1 MSRRHRVVTQAS
13 DLSFGCDVH
22 RVTDYF
28 PGDYRMKLLTKALF
42 LVLALH
48 AAPAIA
54 QEAPVAGTAILG
66 VQVDVKGV
74 SATGYRATKLL
85 GSEVYND
92 QNEKVGKLDDLIVAG
107 DGQVTLAVLSVGGFL
122 GIGGKKV
129 AVPIQ
134 LFKAGGRGKILL
146 PKATKD
152 ELKGMPEFKY
162 AQK

>member
-1 MSRRHRVVTQAS
+1 
-13 DLSFGCDVH
+13 
-22 RVTDYF
+22 
-28 PGDYRMKLLTKALF
+28 MKLLTNALC
-42 LVLALH
+42 LVFALQV
-48 AAPAIA
+48 APSIA
-54 QEAPVAGTAILG
+54 QEAPVVGTAILG
-66 VQVDVKGV
+66 VQVDVEGV

-152 ELKGMPEFKY
+152 ELKRMPEFKY

>member
-1 MSRRHRVVTQAS
+1 
-13 DLSFGCDVH
+13 
-22 RVTDYF
+22 
-28 PGDYRMKLLTKALF
+28 MKLLTSALF
-42 LVLALH
+42 LAAFALQL
-48 AAPAIA
+48 APATA

-85 GSEVYND
+85 GSDVYND
-92 QNEKVGKLDDLIVAG
+92 QNEKVGTLDDLIVAG

-122 GIGGKKV
+122 GIGAKNV

-134 LFKAGGRGKILL
+134 LFKAGGKGKILL

-162 AQK
+162 AQ

>member
-1 MSRRHRVVTQAS
+1 
-13 DLSFGCDVH
+13 
-22 RVTDYF
+22 
-28 PGDYRMKLLTKALF
+28 MKLLTNALF
-42 LVLALH
+42 LVVLGLH
-48 AAPAIA
+48 VAPAIA

-66 VQVDVKGV
+66 VQVDVKAV

-85 GSEVYND
+85 GSDVYND

-122 GIGGKKV
+122 GIGAKNV

-134 LFKAGGRGKILL
+134 LFKAGGKGKILL

-162 AQK
+162 AQ

>member
-1 MSRRHRVVTQAS
+1 
-13 DLSFGCDVH
+13 
-22 RVTDYF
+22 
-28 PGDYRMKLLTKALF
+28 MKLLTNALF
-42 LVLALH
+42 LVVLGLH
-48 AAPAIA
+48 VTSAIA

-66 VQVDVKGV
+66 VQVDVKAV

-85 GSEVYND
+85 GSDVYND
-92 QNEKVGKLDDLIVAG
+92 QDEEVGKLDDLIIAG

-122 GIGGKKV
+122 GIGAKNV

-134 LFKAGGRGKILL
+134 LFKAADGGKIVL

-162 AQK
+162 AQ

>member
-1 MSRRHRVVTQAS
+1 
-13 DLSFGCDVH
+13 
-22 RVTDYF
+22 
-28 PGDYRMKLLTKALF
+28 MKLLTNALF

-48 AAPAIA
+48 VAPAIA

-122 GIGGKKV
+122 GIGAKHV

-146 PKATKD
+146 PKATKE
-152 ELKGMPEFKY
+152 ELEGMPEFKY
-162 AQK
+162 AQ

>member
-1 MSRRHRVVTQAS
+1 
-13 DLSFGCDVH
+13 
-22 RVTDYF
+22 
-28 PGDYRMKLLTKALF
+28 MKLLTKALF

-152 ELKGMPEFKY
+152 ELKRMPEFKY